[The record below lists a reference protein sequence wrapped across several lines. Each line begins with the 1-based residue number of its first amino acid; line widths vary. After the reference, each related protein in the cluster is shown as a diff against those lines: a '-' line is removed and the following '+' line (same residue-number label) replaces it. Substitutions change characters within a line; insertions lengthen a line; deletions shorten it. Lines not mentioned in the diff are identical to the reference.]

1 MPTIEKTDIGVTA
14 ADIDHWRPVYLVW
27 AQAIVAD
34 AGLAGQWR
42 TGYASNGTSR
52 IRLVVEQ
59 MVSKLSGSPAEGQED
74 R

>member
-14 ADIDHWRPVYLVW
+14 ADIDHWRPVYLAW

-34 AGLAGQWR
+34 AGLARQWR
-42 TGYASNGTSR
+42 TGYASNGNSR